1 MEEGIAAP
9 LSISNDM
16 SLPNS
21 IGTGDENYGTFEH
34 DVIEPLFPP
43 ELTMTSS
50 AMKIA
55 INRLVK
61 NKARPGTD
69 DFKFLAT
76 EFENVTLTLG
86 EIASTIAQG
95 FSWCAQHLTRRK
107 ASNFVCTDVL
117 GVDLDEGWT
126 FEALLAHDLV
136 GEHGLM
142 IYETYSS
149 TPEHQRLR
157 LMFRTPY
164 TIIDADEM
172 RKVVRG
178 LVRTFGADESCVDPC
193 RVYYGHEGCEPHIID
208 KTLTIGQIE
217 YLKKLGATQGGDDGK
232 DGGNHNANN
241 YVRSSLHVN
250 DDHLLQTRGGKQA
263 PLSALATGTPVHCP
277 HHSDRNPSAFVTMS
291 AQGIRGI
298 HCSTC
303 QQTFW
308 PETMR
313 RGDLKE
319 HDFEQFNRALIAGEL
334 SDATHN
340 VVVKELNARYLS
352 PTLIPFRPG
361 VNFIKSP
368 KGSGK
373 TKLLQPFVQHC
384 IDTGESVLLVS
395 HRIALASASAN
406 RLGMFCY
413 LDKYDREIGG
423 DRYLAYAV
431 CLDSL
436 RRRLKPG
443 VHSFDH
449 VIIDESEQLF
459 SHFLSSTL
467 DGKRESVFHTL
478 SFYVREATTVI
489 VCDADLGRLSFE
501 AIKCCRDGV
510 GMKGHLRKE
519 AEPEIQD

>member
-1 MEEGIAAP
+1 MT
-9 LSISNDM
+9 L
-16 SLPNS
+16 NS
-21 IGTGDENYGTFEH
+21 IKKHPNYSQEMTGQISVKNDAG
-34 DVIEPLFPP
+34 EPSVSLRR
-43 ELTMTSS
+43 SS
-50 AMKIA
+50 PSSNAMKIA

-69 DFKFLAT
+69 DFKLLAT
-76 EFENVTLTLG
+76 EFENVTLTLN
-86 EIASTIAQG
+86 EIAAAIAAG
-95 FSWCAQHLTRRK
+95 FSWCAQHVNRRN
-107 ASNFVCTDVL
+107 AANFICCEIF

-126 FEALLAHDLV
+126 FDSLLAHDLV
-136 GEHGLM
+136 ANHGLL
-142 IYETYSS
+142 IYETHSS
-149 TPEHQRLR
+149 TPERPRLR
-157 LMFRTPY
+157 AMFRSPY

-178 LVRTFGADESCVDPC
+178 LVRMFGADESCVDPC
-193 RVYYGHEGCEPHIID
+193 RMYYGNEGCEPHIID
-208 KTLTIGQIE
+208 KTLTVEQIE
-217 YLKKLGATQGGDDGK
+217 HLKELGATQGSDDK
-232 DGGNHNANN
+232 QDGGNQNANN
-241 YVRSSLHVN
+241 FVRSSLHVTE
-250 DDHLLQTRGGKQA
+250 DQLLRTRDGKHV
-263 PLSALATGTPVHCP
+263 PISFLASGTPVHCP

-291 AQGIRGI
+291 TQGIRGI
-298 HCSTC
+298 HCSKC

-313 RGDLKE
+313 RSDLKQ
-319 HDFEQFNRALIAGEL
+319 HDFEQFERALFAGEL
-334 SDATHN
+334 SDATHR
-340 VVVKELNARYLS
+340 VTVKKLNTQHLS
-352 PTLIPFRPG
+352 PELIAFHPG
-361 VNFIKSP
+361 VHLIKSP

-373 TKLLQPFVQHC
+373 TEILAPFVQRC
-384 IDTGESVLLVS
+384 TNAGESVLLVS

-423 DRYLAYAV
+423 DRYMAYAV

-436 RRRLKPG
+436 RKKLKPG

-478 SFYVREATTVI
+478 SFYVREAKTVI
-489 VCDADLGRLSFE
+489 VCDADLGRLTFE

-510 GMKGHLRKE
+510 GIKGYLRE
-519 AEPEIQD
+519 AELEV

>member
-1 MEEGIAAP
+1 E
-9 LSISNDM
+9 
-16 SLPNS
+16 
-21 IGTGDENYGTFEH
+21 T
-34 DVIEPLFPP
+34 
-43 ELTMTSS
+43 
-50 AMKIA
+50 MKIA
-55 INRLVK
+55 INRKVK
-61 NKARPGTD
+61 NKARTGTD
-69 DFKFLAT
+69 DFKLLAT
-76 EFENVTLTLG
+76 EFENVALTLD
-86 EIASTIAQG
+86 EIATAIGAG
-95 FSWCAQHLTRRK
+95 FSWCAQHVNRRN
-107 ASNFVCTDVL
+107 ASNFICTDVL
-117 GVDLDEGWT
+117 GADLDDGWT
-126 FEALLAHDLV
+126 FDSLLNHDLV
-136 GEHGLM
+136 SNHGLM

-149 TPEHQRLR
+149 SPEHQRWR

-164 TIIDADEM
+164 TITDTDEM
-172 RKVVRG
+172 RKILRG
-178 LVRTFGADESCVDPC
+178 LVRMFGADESCVDPC
-193 RVYYGHEGCEPHIID
+193 RAYYGNERCAPHIIN
-208 KTLTIGQIE
+208 KTLTIEQIE

-241 YVRSSLHVN
+241 YVRSSLHVTE
-250 DDHLLQTRGGKQA
+250 DHLLRTRDGKQA
-263 PLSALATGTPVHCP
+263 ALSLLASGTPVHCP
-277 HHSDRNPSAFVTMS
+277 HHSDSNPSAFVTMS
-291 AQGIRGI
+291 AQGIRGV
-298 HCSTC
+298 HCSKC

-313 RGDLKE
+313 RSDLKE
-319 HDFEQFNRALIAGEL
+319 HDFEQFDRALLAGEL
-334 SDATHN
+334 ADATHN
-340 VVVKELNARYLS
+340 VVVKELNAQYLS
-352 PTLIPFRPG
+352 PELIPFRPG
-361 VNFIKSP
+361 VNFIQSG

-373 TKLLQPFVQHC
+373 THLLKPFVQHSV
-384 IDTGESVLLVS
+384 DAGESVLLVS

-423 DRYLAYAV
+423 DRYMAYAV

-510 GMKGHLRKE
+510 GMKGYLRKE
-519 AEPEIQD
+519 AEPEI